1 MSKIGKK
8 PIVIPEGVEI
18 KVDEGFLDLKG
29 SKGSLSFK
37 IPKSIKAEIKEGEI
51 IFSPENNLKGTK
63 ALWGT
68 IRALANN
75 AVVGLTSGF
84 EKKLR
89 IEGVGFKA
97 SMEGETLVLNIG
109 LSHPI
114 KFTPVDGVKISVEKN
129 IIKVSGF
136 DKAAVG
142 QSAAK
147 IRAFKKP
154 EPYKGKGIMYQNE
167 IIRRKAGKKVAGTT
181 K

>member
-8 PIVIPEGVEI
+8 PIAILEGVEV
-18 KVDEGFLDLKG
+18 KVDDGFLNLKG
-29 SKGSLSFK
+29 NNGNLSFK
-37 IPKSIKAEIKEGEI
+37 IPKSIKTEIKDGEI
-51 IFSPENNLKGTK
+51 TFSPENDLRGTK

-75 AVVGLTSGF
+75 AVIGLTSGF
-84 EKKLR
+84 EKKLK
-89 IEGVGFKA
+89 IEGVGYKA
-97 SMEGETLVLNIG
+97 NMEGETLVLNLG

-114 KFTPVDGVKISVEKN
+114 KFTPIDGVKVSVDKN

-142 QSAAK
+142 QAAAK

-154 EPYKGKGIMYQNE
+154 EPYKGKGIMYQDE